1 MVALM
6 FGFRTTI
13 KQLKLNKRVLKMIVR
28 ITRFGKRTTTKVFDL
43 DFQTKEFKAYMK
55 NQKQF
60 IKTLSVSKTHALVT
74 ICANLWTEK
83 ERIEALSYR
92 GKSEPIGS
100 FVSSIDAQILLGY

>member
-1 MVALM
+1 
-6 FGFRTTI
+6 
-13 KQLKLNKRVLKMIVR
+13 MIVS

-43 DFQTKEFKAYMK
+43 DYQTKEFKAYMK

-74 ICANLWTEK
+74 ICANLWTK
-83 ERIEALSYR
+83 EGMIESLSYS

-100 FVSSIDAQILLGY
+100 SVSSIDAQILLGY